1 MGKNISIHALLAESD
16 HARLP
21 HVVVDCDFYPRSPC
35 GERHQ
40 SRLSRGW
47 RGHFYPRSPCGERQ
61 RIHDRL
67 MGGPAK
73 ISIHALLAESDW
85 MAGVDR
91 CRPYAFLSTLSLRRA
106 TTPAAAA
113 SASMRYFYPRSP
125 CGERQLSGQ
134 EQQQITAISI
144 HALLAESDTYRLR
157 ITGATRNFYPRSPC
171 GERPWQPVSN
181 CTFARFLSTLS
192 LRRATA
198 VPPVLRRRQKYFYP
212 RSPCGERR
220 AQGRQNTAGCEISI
234 HALLAESDVYR
245 GTVQK
250 KYGISIHALLA
261 ESDGVV
267 PNWDNSKHG
276 FLSTLSLRR
285 ATGLRLR
292 GLRPQNGFLS
302 TLSLRRATA
311 KVHKTVGHF
320 CTYETNFMEIASS
333 C

>member
-113 SASMRYFYPRSP
+113 SASMR
-125 CGERQLSGQ
+125 
-134 EQQQITAISI
+134 
-144 HALLAESDTYRLR
+144 
-157 ITGATRNFYPRSPC
+157 
-171 GERPWQPVSN
+171 
-181 CTFARFLSTLS
+181 
-192 LRRATA
+192 
-198 VPPVLRRRQKYFYP
+198 
-212 RSPCGERR
+212 
-220 AQGRQNTAGCEISI
+220 
-234 HALLAESDVYR
+234 
-245 GTVQK
+245 
-250 KYGISIHALLA
+250 
-261 ESDGVV
+261 
-267 PNWDNSKHG
+267 
-276 FLSTLSLRR
+276 
-285 ATGLRLR
+285 
-292 GLRPQNGFLS
+292 
-302 TLSLRRATA
+302 
-311 KVHKTVGHF
+311 
-320 CTYETNFMEIASS
+320 
-333 C
+333 